1 MSTMPE
7 PNSPE
12 TISHLPAHALAER
25 AALKMNIFNAQHRLE
40 SLRNQ
45 ETALREALASKIDVL
60 AFRCQRAAF
69 YIRTNEYRDGH
80 ASLDVA
86 FDEVRDAEAKL
97 VSLLEDI
104 HLREIGIADMRNTY
118 NDLALWR

>member
-1 MSTMPE
+1 MSTMLE
-7 PNSPE
+7 PNTPQ
-12 TISHLPAHALAER
+12 TISRLPAHTIVER
-25 AALKMNIFNAQHRLE
+25 ARLMLDILDAQRVLE

-45 ETALREALASKIDVL
+45 ETPLRNALASEIDVL
-60 AFRCQRAAF
+60 AYRCRRAAF
-69 YIRTNEYRDGH
+69 FIRTNEYRDGH

-86 FDEVRDAEAKL
+86 FDEVRSAEASL

-104 HLREIGIADMRNTY
+104 HLREIGIADMRTTY